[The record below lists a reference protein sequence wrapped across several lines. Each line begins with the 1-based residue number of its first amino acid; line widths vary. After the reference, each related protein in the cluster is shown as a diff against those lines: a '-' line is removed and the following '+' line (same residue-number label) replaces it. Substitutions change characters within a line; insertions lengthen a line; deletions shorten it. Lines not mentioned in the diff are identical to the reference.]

1 MKIKSQSDFINLFL
15 VALAESGFLI
25 SSFQFPDDF
34 ISIMSDRKYS
44 ELFSFFQNLSDLDF
58 VPRLEEL
65 SHEGYIYFK
74 QQDNKTGV
82 IDVRKLISHPHFSSM
97 MHFTQDSICKMQE
110 LIEEVNSTR
119 ELNDM
124 LKREGITGTYR
135 KDNSNGIYSL
145 NEDDKIFTNG
155 NIVEMMPNTYMVENS
170 SFCIVGSFKDQRLQ
184 HMQVTYPFEFE
195 YYMKNVITNILE
207 LNKVQEDSSGKQ
219 IRKN

>member
-1 MKIKSQSDFINLFL
+1 MKIQSQSEFINSFL

-25 SSFQFPDDF
+25 SSFQLPDDF

-44 ELFSFFQNLSDLDF
+44 ELFSFFQNSSDLDF
-58 VPRLEEL
+58 VPRLKEL

-82 IDVRKLISHPHFSSM
+82 IDVRRLISHPNFSSM
-97 MHFTQDSICKMQE
+97 MHFNQDSICKMQE
-110 LIEEVNSTR
+110 LIEEVNTTH

-124 LKREGITGTYR
+124 LKKEGATGIYR

-170 SFCIVGSFKDQRLQ
+170 SFCIVESFKDQRLQ

-195 YYMKNVITNILE
+195 YYMKNVITSVLE
-207 LNKVQEDSSGKQ
+207 LNRVQEDSSGKQ

>member
-1 MKIKSQSDFINLFL
+1 MKIKSQSEFIDLFL

-44 ELFSFFQNLSDLDF
+44 DIFSFFQNLSDLDF

-110 LIEEVNSTR
+110 
-119 ELNDM
+119 M
-124 LKREGITGTYR
+124 
-135 KDNSNGIYSL
+135 
-145 NEDDKIFTNG
+145 
-155 NIVEMMPNTYMVENS
+155 
-170 SFCIVGSFKDQRLQ
+170 
-184 HMQVTYPFEFE
+184 
-195 YYMKNVITNILE
+195 
-207 LNKVQEDSSGKQ
+207 NKKYE
-219 IRKN
+219 